1 MTNDER
7 YFPHPAEFK
16 PERYLTRVEGIQ
28 SWALRPLASA
38 EDPVKLVFGF
48 GRRSCPGSALAD
60 SSLFLMFSSMLAVLR
75 IAKAVDGE
83 GKEVEP
89 RVWFD
94 GLIS

>member
-7 YFPHPAEFK
+7 YFPRPTEFK
-16 PERYLTRVEGIQ
+16 PERYLTHIEGSQ
-28 SWALRPLASA
+28 SWTLRPLAAA

-60 SSLFLMFSSMLAVLR
+60 SSFFLMFSNMLAALR
-75 IAKAVDGE
+75 ISKAVDEE